1 MNNRLK
7 AIIQYRTTGKQS
19 EFAELMG
26 WSSQYLYKLLKDG
39 NVGIRPIIAILQ
51 NIPEINARWLLLGEG
66 AMINNEVD
74 HVKEHLLKLIA
85 LDKYICV
92 MSPDELRELHNG
104 RDEWEEE
111 TISKWQTLLD
121 ERNRAIEDRYQQAYK
136 RATENQNN
144 ANE

>member
-7 AIIQYRTTGKQS
+7 AIIQYRTGGSQS

-26 WSSQYLYKLLKDG
+26 WTPQYLNRMLKG
-39 NVGIRPIIAILQ
+39 NSFGIRPVMAILQ
-51 NIPEINARWLLLGEG
+51 AIPEIDARWLLFGEG
-66 AMINNEVD
+66 TMINSTID
-74 HVKEHLLKLIA
+74 HAKEHLLRLLA

-111 TISKWQTLLD
+111 TINKWQTLVD
-121 ERNRAIEDRYQQAYK
+121 ERNRAIEERYQQAYK
-136 RATENQNN
+136 RATQNKRKF
-144 ANE
+144 